1 MSYPVNDLRHDD
13 NFMINQF
20 QPTMTPSTTQRPY
33 EPLQTTNVNYDDV
46 ENDDDDDDDQR
57 KEVVKSSTCTIN

>member
-1 MSYPVNDLRHDD
+1 MFYPVNDLRHDD
-13 NFMINQF
+13 NLMINQF

-33 EPLQTTNVNYDDV
+33 EPLQTTNDNYDDD
-46 ENDDDDDDDQR
+46 DDDDDDDQK